1 MSDINQVGL
10 TGRLTADPKLRE
22 TASGTPVLEFSL
34 AVSESRKKLDGSW
47 EEVPNYVDCTLWGG
61 RARTMAQQLRKGDAA
76 AVAGRLRFSSWE
88 KDGQRRTHL
97 GVTVGE
103 VRPFT
108 WRRQGPAPAAPAPA
122 APAPADPAPQA
133 LVNAAFA
140 QPGAYYDEEVPF

>member
-34 AVSESRKKLDGSW
+34 AVSESRKKADGSW

-108 WRRQGPAPAAPAPA
+108 WRRQGAAPAPA
-122 APAPADPAPQA
+122 APVPADPALQA
-133 LVNAAFA
+133 QVDAALA